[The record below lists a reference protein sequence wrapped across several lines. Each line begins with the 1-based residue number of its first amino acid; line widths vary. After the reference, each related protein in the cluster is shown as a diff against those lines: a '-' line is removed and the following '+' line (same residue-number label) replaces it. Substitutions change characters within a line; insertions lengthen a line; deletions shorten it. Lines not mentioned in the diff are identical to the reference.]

1 MVILRNMSRN
11 FYVHGLG
18 RWNRYCISLVC
29 LKVRLKRNNRIYSD
43 REWGCGLSW
52 IFMEAFLGGFL
63 WMWQW
68 NFGLIK
74 SFSRSTEQLPAH
86 CEGLLSVGLGKILLQ
101 IRRELTPRRSATW
114 QGTRFLTSQEIPHVF
129 VYYGLQT
136 RARVDSIL
144 IQKNPVYILQCYPK
158 IGFITIFLSTSR
170 SSKRSFSSTYPNKNP
185 VYSLTLLCLAHAPP
199 KSSSSFWTPQ

>member
-1 MVILRNMSRN
+1 M
-11 FYVHGLG
+11 HGLG
-18 RWNRYCISLVC
+18 RWNRHRISLVC
-29 LKVRLKRNNRIYSD
+29 LKVRLKRSNRIYSD

-68 NFGLIK
+68 NFGLLI
-74 SFSRSTEQLPAH
+74 SRCFSRSTEQLSAR
-86 CEGLLSVGLGKILLQ
+86 CEGLFSVGLDKILFQ
-101 IRRELTPRRSATW
+101 IRRELTPRHSATW
-114 QGTRFLTSQEIPHVF
+114 QGTRSLTTQEISHVF

-136 RARVDSIL
+136 RPRVGSIL
-144 IQKNPVYILQCYPK
+144 IQKNPVYILPCYPK

-185 VYSLTLLCLAHAPP
+185 VYSCTLLCLAHAPP